1 MMNRR
6 AGRVGPVARGVGR
19 RGRRGRS
26 TGCPF
31 RVLPTPRPV
40 LVIRMFLHVY
50 DPEPLGLLD
59 VGPSVLR
66 RKPSPFLSW
75 EGTKTRSIKERET

>member
-6 AGRVGPVARGVGR
+6 ARGVGPVARGVDRGGR
-19 RGRRGRS
+19 RGRRAGR
-26 TGCPF
+26 PF
-31 RVLPTPRPV
+31 RVLPTSRPV
-40 LVIRMFLHVY
+40 LVIRVFLHVY

-66 RKPSPFLSW
+66 CQPSPLLS
-75 EGTKTRSIKERET
+75 